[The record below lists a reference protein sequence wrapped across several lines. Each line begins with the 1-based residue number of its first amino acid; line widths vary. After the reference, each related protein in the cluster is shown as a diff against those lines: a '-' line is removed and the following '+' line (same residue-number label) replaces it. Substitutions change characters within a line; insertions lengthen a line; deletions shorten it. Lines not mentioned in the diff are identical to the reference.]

1 MDALYYLIPMSLLI
15 LIGAV
20 AIFFWSLK
28 RGQYED
34 MESPAHR
41 ILIDDREQQA
51 QLDRRLA
58 ERAAQQQATDPAA
71 QQSAAPASAKP
82 SMAADE
88 PPQ

>member
-51 QLDRRLA
+51 QLDQRLA
-58 ERAAQQQATDPAA
+58 ERAAPQATDPAA
-71 QQSAAPASAKP
+71 PQAAAPAPAKP
-82 SMAADE
+82 STAADE
-88 PPQ
+88 PPP

>member
-51 QLDRRLA
+51 QLDQRLA
-58 ERAAQQQATDPAA
+58 ERAAPQATDPAEPQA
-71 QQSAAPASAKP
+71 AAPAPAKP
-82 SMAADE
+82 STAADE
-88 PPQ
+88 PPP

>member
-58 ERAAQQQATDPAA
+58 DRAAQQQGTDPAT
-71 QQSAAPASAKP
+71 QPKPPA
-82 SMAADE
+82 AADE
-88 PPQ
+88 PPP

>member
-51 QLDRRLA
+51 QLDQRIA
-58 ERAAQQQATDPAA
+58 ERAARQQQPV
-71 QQSAAPASAKP
+71 AP
-82 SMAADE
+82 DDQL
-88 PPQ
+88 PPP